1 MCRAALIIALF
12 LVNFISLSANEFT
25 SFPIAT
31 DSTLQECEPYVT
43 YYWHSGWENN
53 IYLEPKNHIWLVYV
67 TRNINNG
74 IQQIIASNLGQDSI

>member
-1 MCRAALIIALF
+1 MRRATLIFALF
-12 LVNFISLSANEFT
+12 VFNFISLSAKDFT

-53 IYLEPKNHIWLVYV
+53 LCKEQKNHI
-67 TRNINNG
+67 
-74 IQQIIASNLGQDSI
+74 